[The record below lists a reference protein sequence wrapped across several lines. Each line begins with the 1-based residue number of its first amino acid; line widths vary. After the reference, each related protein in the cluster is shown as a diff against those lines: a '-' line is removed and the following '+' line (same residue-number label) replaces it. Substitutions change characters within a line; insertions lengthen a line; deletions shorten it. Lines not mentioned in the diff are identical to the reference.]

1 MSTDPSASLVPSI
14 ASASMAELLA
24 LGADAA
30 LDAAIE
36 SGALNGI
43 PLVGLVCGVARTHR
57 DLRERFML
65 QKLGR
70 FLYSA
75 AALSPE
81 ERDRFRLGF
90 ETKAE
95 QDEFGARM
103 LILVE
108 RADDLQKPKILGR
121 LLVAHARGAFSRQS
135 LLRMALMVDRSFIDD
150 LYLLKTFREGGMA
163 SVEAQALISAGFL
176 HLTVIDG
183 GSATKDGFVGGNQY
197 AISNYGRLLAE
208 HGLAEAPV
216 I

>member
-1 MSTDPSASLVPSI
+1 MSTDLSASLVPSI
-14 ASASMAELLA
+14 ASASMTELLA
-24 LGADAA
+24 LGTDTA

-43 PLVGLVCGVARTHR
+43 PLVGLVCGVARTGR
-57 DLRERFML
+57 NLRERFML

-90 ETKAE
+90 ESEAE

-108 RADDLQKPKILGR
+108 RADDLQKPKILGK
-121 LLVAHARGAFSRQS
+121 LLVAHARGAFSRQV
-135 LLRMALMVDRSFIDD
+135 LLRLSLMVDRSFIDD
-150 LYLLKTFREGGMA
+150 LELLKTFREGGMA

-183 GSATKDGFVGGNQY
+183 GSATMDGFVGGNQY
-197 AISNYGRLLAE
+197 AISNYGRLLAV
-208 HGLAEAPV
+208 HGLAEASV